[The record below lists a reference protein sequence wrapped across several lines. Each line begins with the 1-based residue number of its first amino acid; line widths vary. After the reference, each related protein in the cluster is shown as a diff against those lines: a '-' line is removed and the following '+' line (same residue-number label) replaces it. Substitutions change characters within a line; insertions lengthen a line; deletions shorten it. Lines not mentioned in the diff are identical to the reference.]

1 MSPLARTPSPTSVS
15 PSHSHAHGHQPRST
29 SPLTLRG
36 SPASPHLATIT
47 PQTSPRPGSPLL
59 RRALSPDH
67 FHLSKHDKK
76 TEFRRK
82 TSRDERS
89 LGRQDSFER
98 KGRHHRRHDT
108 VYQAVR
114 CVVEHE
120 SPLERPRSVSLNETK
135 SPNKLELK
143 CELRRHSEQPPKI
156 LSNLKLEPRG
166 NSGEK
171 LDETD
176 LDTRFWRLAVNY
188 QESNNGEL
196 RWISSTGWSNFCGLS
211 VVFRNCNGF
220 ISLYSVIGWKK
231 NSCQPLNQSDA
242 KNLNQLHRGQV
253 QFSALKLFWVR
264 FTTKKFSI
272 PKDRLPCRYCKYL

>member
-196 RWISSTGWSNFCGLS
+196 RWISSTGWSNFLW
-211 VVFRNCNGF
+211 F
-220 ISLYSVIGWKK
+220 I
-231 NSCQPLNQSDA
+231 C
-242 KNLNQLHRGQV
+242 R
-253 QFSALKLFWVR
+253 
-264 FTTKKFSI
+264 I
-272 PKDRLPCRYCKYL
+272 PKLQWFYFTLLCDWLKKKLVPTSQPVRCKKPESTAPWSSSIFRA